1 MRKADHDVEGRK
13 VSAEIGGEAQIATV
27 AETSMDFRTAIK
39 LYPKAAAW
47 SLFFSLGVIMTG
59 FDPQIMGNLYGV
71 PKFQE
76 DFGYIFKGKW
86 IISAAWQS
94 GLRFVTGGIGPSSN
108 TIIDGRLA
116 WEARLVKSWTCVVLT
131 AGCVFI
137 QFYARSLPVLLV
149 GELLGGLILGC
160 YAVIAPAY
168 ASEVCPVALRGVL
181 AAYINLCFVIGQF
194 IGNGI
199 AAATHGLDSHWAY
212 SIPFSMQ
219 WIWPAIILL
228 GIFFA
233 PESPWWLVRKGRLDN
248 AEMSLRRLA
257 SPRVDVKA
265 TLAMIIETDR
275 LEQEMEAGT
284 TYRDC
289 FRKINLRR
297 TEIAIGVYTI
307 QVFSGIYLIGFST
320 YFFTLAG
327 LSTDNAFNMGIGF
340 LGVGFVGTCLSWVLL
355 SYFGRRTIYGNGLGV
370 MAIILFIIGI
380 LDCTPNYLD
389 RPGVIWAQ
397 SSMMLVWNFTYNISV
412 GPICFVIL
420 CECSATKV
428 RSKTIA
434 IATAI
439 QAIFGIV
446 MTVAIPHMINPDAGN
461 MRGKLGF
468 FFGGL
473 SIICLLWTW
482 FRVPETKGR
491 TYEELDIMFERNVPT
506 HQFKDYKVI

>member
-1 MRKADHDVEGRK
+1 
-13 VSAEIGGEAQIATV
+13 
-27 AETSMDFRTAIK
+27 
-39 LYPKAAAW
+39 
-47 SLFFSLGVIMTG
+47 
-59 FDPQIMGNLYGV
+59 
-71 PKFQE
+71 
-76 DFGYIFKGKW
+76 
-86 IISAAWQS
+86 
-94 GLRFVTGGIGPSSN
+94 
-108 TIIDGRLA
+108 
-116 WEARLVKSWTCVVLT
+116 
-131 AGCVFI
+131 
-137 QFYARSLPVLLV
+137 
-149 GELLGGLILGC
+149 
-160 YAVIAPAY
+160 
-168 ASEVCPVALRGVL
+168 
-181 AAYINLCFVIGQF
+181 
-194 IGNGI
+194 
-199 AAATHGLDSHWAY
+199 
-212 SIPFSMQ
+212 
-219 WIWPAIILL
+219 
-228 GIFFA
+228 
-233 PESPWWLVRKGRLDN
+233 
-248 AEMSLRRLA
+248 MSLRRLA

-355 SYFGRRTIYGNGLGV
+355 SYVGRRTIYRNGLGV

-397 SSMMLVWNFTYNISV
+397 SSMMLVWNFTYNLSV

-446 MTVAIPHMINPDAGN
+446 MTVAIPHMINLDAGN

>member
-1 MRKADHDVEGRK
+1 MLVLSLCCWWASCSV
-13 VSAEIGGEAQIATV
+13 VS
-27 AETSMDFRTAIK
+27 S
-39 LYPKAAAW
+39 
-47 SLFFSLGVIMTG
+47 
-59 FDPQIMGNLYGV
+59 
-71 PKFQE
+71 
-76 DFGYIFKGKW
+76 
-86 IISAAWQS
+86 SA
-94 GLRFVTGGIGPSSN
+94 VM
-108 TIIDGRLA
+108 
-116 WEARLVKSWTCVVLT
+116 
-131 AGCVFI
+131 
-137 QFYARSLPVLLV
+137 RSLL
-149 GELLGGLILGC
+149 
-160 YAVIAPAY
+160 PAY

-181 AAYINLCFVIGQF
+181 TAYINLCFVIGQF
-194 IGNGI
+194 IANGI

-219 WIWPAIILL
+219 WIWPAIILSA
-228 GIFFA
+228 IFFA

-248 AEMSLRRLA
+248 AEMSLQRLA

-355 SYFGRRTIYGNGLGV
+355 SYVGRRTIYRNGLGV
-370 MAIILFIIGI
+370 MAIILFIIGT

-397 SSMMLVWNFTYNISV
+397 SSMMLVWNFTYNLSV

-446 MTVAIPHMINPDAGN
+446 MTVAIPHMINLDAGN